1 MAHVALTDD
10 AALGVVL
17 RHAVRTVPG
26 AVLATDTGVGAVLD
40 DAGERILRIGV
51 DRAALEARR
60 LEAVI
65 APHRQERAGRGREE
79 PAFELAD
86 TPPVDRRGIAVL
98 LVAGDDAA
106 LAADALPHVEVEAV
120 LLAGLGGTV
129 RHPLGCAIVMVVR
142 GGRAPPRPRR
152 DVRDRPRFLLRSK
165 EQGQGAFATH
175 SWRGPD
181 QPVVAVLQRWRHKS
195 HCAAELRP
203 HPPLLPAADY
213 CAACRRAAARHAS
226 GSISETRR
234 GVARGCCRVSPQARS
249 GDSSLARL
257 VRGDSQEP
265 ARIVRSLRRGSS
277 CAPNYRA
284 RGWRPPSRGTA
295 RGMRRRYTG
304 GARGTRGGMPT
315 GMFVKSLKSTNLK
328 QSSKSP

>member
-120 LLAGLGGTV
+120 LLAGFGGAPGHS
-129 RHPLGCAIVMVVR
+129 RRRLHGLR
-142 GGRAPPRPRR
+142 RAVEARAPRPRR
-152 DVRDRPRFLLRSK
+152 DVGDLAGLLFRA
-165 EQGQGAFATH
+165 QQQ
-175 SWRGPD
+175 R
-181 QPVVAVLQRWRHKS
+181 QP
-195 HCAAELRP
+195 P
-203 HPPLLPAADY
+203 F
-213 CAACRRAAARHAS
+213 AAAQLRRV
-226 GSISETRR
+226 ER
-234 GVARGCCRVSPQARS
+234 GVAAPPPGRLERG
-249 GDSSLARL
+249 
-257 VRGDSQEP
+257 
-265 ARIVRSLRRGSS
+265 
-277 CAPNYRA
+277 
-284 RGWRPPSRGTA
+284 
-295 RGMRRRYTG
+295 
-304 GARGTRGGMPT
+304 
-315 GMFVKSLKSTNLK
+315 
-328 QSSKSP
+328 